1 MKSKKKINI
10 ILFFGFFFSF
20 IFYTYYISK
29 NKGSI
34 NIEDKSSVTELQNSN
49 FQKGVTKFLDV
60 EYKSLDDK
68 GRIYTTTGKE
78 AYLDSKEPN
87 IIILNKVLSYTDL
100 NDGTTLRVV
109 SDKASYYK
117 NSKNIK
123 YYQNVMI
130 TNKDAKITA
139 DEASFL
145 SNQNLIKL
153 EKKVI
158 FQDSKNIIKSDIAE
172 LNTST
177 NNLKILMKKQKDK
190 VYGQKTR

>member
-1 MKSKKKINI
+1 M
-10 ILFFGFFFSF
+10 
-20 IFYTYYISK
+20 
-29 NKGSI
+29 
-34 NIEDKSSVTELQNSN
+34 
-49 FQKGVTKFLDV
+49 
-60 EYKSLDDK
+60 
-68 GRIYTTTGKE
+68 
-78 AYLDSKEPN
+78 
-87 IIILNKVLSYTDL
+87 LSYTDL

-172 LNTST
+172 LNTNT